1 MASKPS
7 ERRVVMAKNV
17 AREWLES
24 RATPEFRFRVYHN
37 QDLGPYANLLRSFRD
52 NRFKL
57 AGVSKIPDLGLQE
70 STGNLTVWST
80 DWKALMT
87 LKTFFEKKG
96 MDTSW
101 IWTADE

>member
-17 AREWLES
+17 AREWLET
-24 RATPEFRFRVYHN
+24 RARPEYRFRVYHN
-37 QDLGPYANLLRSFRD
+37 ADLSPYANLLRSFRD

-57 AGVSKIPDLGLQE
+57 AGVSQIPDLGLRE
-70 STGNLTVWST
+70 MAGGLTVWSS

-101 IWTADE
+101 IWTEAE